1 MRRTGVSQLVTIV
14 RHGNRALA
22 KAQIRRHAVQ
32 SQSPA
37 AYLMQPTTTDSLP
50 TKELAG
56 VCIPDTPL
64 VTKALEFARQH
75 STDYT
80 YNHIV
85 RSVLF
90 GFIISDKLPQ
100 TKERDREAHAV
111 AAILHD
117 LGFPI
122 GHPPHSEVLSNDKRF
137 EVDGANAAREFL
149 KREADPQQWD
159 KHRLQ
164 LVWDSIALHTIGT
177 VVFHKE
183 PECQAC
189 SYGIWADFQ
198 GPDRVPGGV
207 LTWDEYNKV
216 VKEFP
221 RLGLMRGLK
230 ENMLHLCKTKP
241 DTTYDN
247 TVGEW
252 GDRYLQGEGYSRE
265 GKLTQNLLETCD
277 LDEKEAK

>member
-1 MRRTGVSQLVTIV
+1 MSTTID
-14 RHGNRALA
+14 
-22 KAQIRRHAVQ
+22 
-32 SQSPA
+32 SP
-37 AYLMQPTTTDSLP
+37 P

-56 VCIPDTPL
+56 VHIPDTPL
-64 VTKALEFARQH
+64 VTKALDFARQH

-85 RSVLF
+85 RSALF
-90 GFIISDKLPQ
+90 GFIISDKLPR

-149 KREADPQQWD
+149 KREADPQQWG

-207 LTWDEYNKV
+207 LTWDEYNRV
-216 VKEFP
+216 VQ
-221 RLGLMRGLK
+221 M
-230 ENMLHLCKTKP
+230 KP

-252 GDRYLQGEGYSRE
+252 GDRYLQGEGYNRE